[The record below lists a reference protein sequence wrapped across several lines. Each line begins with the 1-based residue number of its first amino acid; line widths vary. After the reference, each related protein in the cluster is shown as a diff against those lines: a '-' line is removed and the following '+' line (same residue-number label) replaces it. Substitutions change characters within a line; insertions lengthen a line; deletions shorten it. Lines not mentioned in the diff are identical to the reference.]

1 MTEATARRNRPYA
14 PRLSPEQRREQILDV
29 VLEIISTEGVGAV
42 SIDAVARRIGVTR
55 PVVYGQFTDAND
67 MLRGSLKREE
77 QLALAQI
84 IDAIPGQDDED
95 PATSFHHLFDAYLR
109 GVAEAPHRWRAVFMI
124 ADSSTPTFLKRI
136 ARLRAR
142 IVRELEVALRKSCTA
157 GPHPD
162 FELLAHHLL
171 GMMWESGRLL
181 LISPKD
187 FTHERL
193 LRSLDAMFTA
203 VAVKRPQDS

>member
-55 PVVYGQFTDAND
+55 PVVYSQFTDTND
-67 MLRGSLKREE
+67 ILRASLKREE

-84 IDAIPGQDDED
+84 TDAIPSQDDED

-109 GVAEAPHRWRAVFMI
+109 GVAEAPHRWRAIFMI
-124 ADSSTPTFLKRI
+124 ANSGTPTFHKRV

-142 IVRELEVALRKSCTA
+142 IVREFEMALRKSCTA

-162 FELLAHHLL
+162 SELLAHHLL
-171 GMMWESGRLL
+171 ATMWESGRLL
-181 LISPKD
+181 LISPND

-203 VAVKRPQDS
+203 VAVQRPRDS